1 MGEAFPVSER
11 AKGWNYDE
19 KPWGKRRKELQ
30 EITTPQE
37 FTRIEGSRLNAFY
50 TTPPVIDA
58 MWKTLD
64 NMGVGKLDNPRV
76 MEPGAGSGRFL
87 GYEPKDITNKSER
100 VAVELDPVTGR
111 ILKELYPKT
120 ETYVMG
126 FEQAPIPKDSIDV
139 AISNVPFGNYQVF
152 DPSFKKD
159 KKKFTHAIHNYYFV
173 KTMEELRPGGVLAFI
188 TTHETMDAPSSKPI
202 RQYLADQAD
211 MEGAIRLPNNAFPDT
226 SVVTDVIFMRK
237 RMAGENPVIRLG

>member
-152 DPSFKKD
+152 DPSFKKT
-159 KKKFTHAIHNYYFV
+159 KRSLPMPFIIITLSKQWKSYGLAVYWLSLLH
-173 KTMEELRPGGVLAFI
+173 MRPWMRRV
-188 TTHETMDAPSSKPI
+188 
-202 RQYLADQAD
+202 
-211 MEGAIRLPNNAFPDT
+211 PNQSGNT
-226 SVVTDVIFMRK
+226 
-237 RMAGENPVIRLG
+237 